1 MLSLQ
6 PFPKGRTCCIGTL
19 LPRPLGPPAHAL
31 GAGEQLPWGNGRII
45 KCESPPPLL
54 HDLPWLPVATQEHS
68 KPSPTRPWVISPASA
83 PLAPAAA
90 PRPLPFPKTSRVA
103 SARAFAYPSCLNCP
117 ACPCHSSGDSVASSR
132 KPSHTPTQGPHR
144 LRRAVPAPRA
154 RGSVST
160 RISPQDQGRLGVRA
174 GPTRTSAR
182 PAQGGLSP
190 RLAPPLPPLSPSL
203 IPSDS
208 ASLSPAFLSTALSV
222 SSSPFPSFP
231 DS

>member
-1 MLSLQ
+1 MLLEQESS
-6 PFPKGRTCCIGTL
+6 F
-19 LPRPLGPPAHAL
+19 LG
-31 GAGEQLPWGNGRII
+31 GII

-90 PRPLPFPKTSRVA
+90 PRPPPFPKTSRVA

-132 KPSHTPTQGPHR
+132 KPSHTPTQGPHC

-182 PAQGGLSP
+182 PAQGGLGP